1 MKKLKEF
8 IYRPCGKITDFVII
22 AAILSYLLV
31 FLGQAISEIVNSVC
45 GTDEFLISLFKDPD
59 AGRLMFL
66 YLYFGEIWLA
76 FFLVISVFKNNR
88 PMWKCLSFRKGGNSI
103 PALAAGLLL
112 GFGTNTFCI
121 LMSILFGDIK
131 LYFNRFDPAMFFSF
145 LVVVLI
151 QSGAEEICD
160 RCYLY
165 QKLRRRYRHPAVAI
179 LGNALLFMSMHL
191 ANPGI
196 DMLAVVDLILSG
208 VIFSLLVYYYDSLWS
223 AIMFHTSWNF
233 TQNIIF
239 GLPNSGVV
247 SEYSLFRLDAASARN
262 GFFYTVDFGVEGS
275 LGAIVVLAVLMA
287 AILLLNRGRGERRDL
302 WKQMEMESAE
312 TVSVKNEGRTI

>member
-1 MKKLKEF
+1 MQKIKEF

-22 AAILSYLLV
+22 AAILSYLLAL
-31 FLGQAISEIVNSVC
+31 LGQAISEIVNSVC
-45 GTDEFLISLFKDPD
+45 GTEEFLISLFKDPD
-59 AGRLMFL
+59 AGRLMFF
-66 YLYFGEIWLA
+66 YLYFWGIWLV
-76 FFLVISVFKNNR
+76 FFLVISVCKNNR
-88 PMWKCLSFRKGGNSI
+88 PMWKCLAFRKWGNSI

-131 LYFNRFDPAMFFSF
+131 LYFNRFDPAMFFAF
-145 LVVVLI
+145 LFVVLI

-179 LGNALLFMSMHL
+179 LGNALIFMSMHL

-196 DMLAVVDLILSG
+196 DMLAIVDLILTG
-208 VIFSLLVYYYDSLWS
+208 VIFSLLVYYYDSLWG

-275 LGAIVVLAVLMA
+275 LGAIVVLAVLMI

-312 TVSVKNEGRTI
+312 AAGVNL